1 MTSTYHI
8 RCFPPVSSLIYGHLS
23 QLWSADSYSKQL
35 RKWSLQY
42 GSIYGLFEGFRP
54 VYVVSDLEFIQEVF
68 ISQFTRFCARRML
81 FIHRMLGDRQ
91 LNVFGARSIEQWT
104 RQRRILNPTYS
115 ISKMKQL
122 LPTLESCTDIFIEK
136 LTSTISNEIINIQE
150 FYLRLSMDI
159 ICRTAF
165 GIKTDVQ
172 NDLNDTNI
180 YLKKMKE
187 MSDNDL
193 EYTFLGKIH
202 RIIST
207 TQLANICTYLFRFKQ
222 WINWGTPTDVW
233 FSEHIHQ
240 LVQPRFKQINQE
252 HTLDLLQLMIDAVH
266 SEKEGKLTPSEMFSN
281 ASVFLTAGAETTSI
295 SLAYCTYRL
304 ARHSTIQEEIYNE
317 INNFIREVFRMHPIA
332 IQVLNRECMEN
343 TRIGQYNIEKGS
355 LIQVDLHSIN
365 FNQDLWGFQSVD
377 EFHPERHLDKRHP
390 LANMGFGAGPRQ
402 CIGMRFALME
412 IKSCLT
418 RLIKEY
424 NIKPTGEEPYKL
436 NIHEKFLIMPEKVCV
451 RLVKRS

>member
-1 MTSTYHI
+1 
-8 RCFPPVSSLIYGHLS
+8 
-23 QLWSADSYSKQL
+23 
-35 RKWSLQY
+35 
-42 GSIYGLFEGFRP
+42 
-54 VYVVSDLEFIQEVF
+54 
-68 ISQFTRFCARRML
+68 
-81 FIHRMLGDRQ
+81 
-91 LNVFGARSIEQWT
+91 
-104 RQRRILNPTYS
+104 
-115 ISKMKQL
+115 
-122 LPTLESCTDIFIEK
+122 
-136 LTSTISNEIINIQE
+136 
-150 FYLRLSMDI
+150 
-159 ICRTAF
+159 
-165 GIKTDVQ
+165 
-172 NDLNDTNI
+172 
-180 YLKKMKE
+180 

-207 TQLANICTYLFRFKQ
+207 TQLANICTYLFCFKQ
-222 WINWGTPTDVW
+222 WIYWGTPTDVW

-281 ASVFLTAGAETTSI
+281 AFVFLTAGAETTSI

-317 INNFIREVFRMHPIA
+317 IIQYWLPNIDYYDLVMNKLTKLDNFIREVFRMHPIV

-377 EFHPERHLDKRHP
+377 EFHLERYLEKRHP

-402 CIGMRFALME
+402 CTGMRFALME

-424 NIKPTGEEPYKL
+424 IIKPTGEEPYKL
-436 NIHEKFLIMPEKVCV
+436 NIHEKFLIMPEKKLIHVLLILIILKTKAYDY
-451 RLVKRS
+451 REK